1 MQDIDTGSLVTQAV
15 DVIAQWGLKVVGAI
29 AVLLI
34 GRAIAAWGR
43 KVTHRWLER
52 TGVDAPIDPFAAGL
66 VYDLILA
73 FVVLA
78 VLGLFGIPTASIVAV
93 LGAASL
99 AVGLA
104 LQGTLG
110 NFASGVMLLL
120 FRPFQVGDFIAV
132 AGESG
137 TVESIGVFSTVLNT
151 PDNVRVT
158 IPNGKV
164 YGEAIKN
171 FSANERR
178 RVDLTVGV
186 GYDDDLQLAQE
197 TLAGI
202 LAADER
208 VLDDPPATVAV
219 SGLGESSVDFVVR
232 PWCASED
239 YWALRFDLTR
249 KMKEE
254 LERAG
259 CSIPFPQ
266 RDLHLIRWP
275 DDGGPGRIP
284 GV

>member
-29 AVLLI
+29 VVLLI
-34 GRAIAAWGR
+34 GRAIASWGR
-43 KVTHRWLER
+43 KITRRWLER
-52 TGVDAPIDPFAAGL
+52 LSVDETIVPFAAGI
-66 VYDLILA
+66 VYFLILA
-73 FVVLA
+73 FVALA

-197 TLAGI
+197 TLARI
-202 LAADER
+202 LASDDR

-239 YWALRFDLTR
+239 YWSLRFDLTR
-249 KMKEE
+249 RMKEE
-254 LERAG
+254 LEQAG

-275 DDGGPGRIP
+275 DGVPVRIP
-284 GV
+284 AG

>member
-1 MQDIDTGSLVTQAV
+1 MQDIDTGSLVAQAV
-15 DVIAQWGLKVVGAI
+15 DVIAQWGLKVIGAI

-52 TGVDAPIDPFAAGL
+52 TGVDATIVPFAAGL
-66 VYDLILA
+66 VYFLILA

-178 RVDLTVGV
+178 RIDLTVGV
-186 GYDDDLQLAQE
+186 AYDDDLQLAHE
-197 TLAGI
+197 TLVR
-202 LAADER
+202 LLSSDDR

-239 YWALRFDLTR
+239 YWSLRFDLTR
-249 KMKEE
+249 RMKEE
-254 LERAG
+254 LEQAG

-266 RDLHLIRWP
+266 RDLHLVRWP
-275 DDGGPGRIP
+275 DGGPVRIP
-284 GV
+284 GG

>member
-29 AVLLI
+29 VVLLI
-34 GRAIAAWGR
+34 GRAIASWGR
-43 KVTHRWLER
+43 KITRRWLER
-52 TGVDAPIDPFAAGL
+52 LSVDETIVPFAAGI
-66 VYDLILA
+66 VYFLILA
-73 FVVLA
+73 FVALA

-197 TLAGI
+197 TLARI
-202 LAADER
+202 LASDDR

-239 YWALRFDLTR
+239 YWSLRFDLTR
-249 KMKEE
+249 RMKEE
-254 LERAG
+254 LEQAG

-275 DDGGPGRIP
+275 DGVPDRIP
-284 GV
+284 AG

>member
-1 MQDIDTGSLVTQAV
+1 MQDIDTGSLATQAV
-15 DVIAQWGLKVVGAI
+15 DLIAQWGLKVLGAI

-34 GRAIAAWGR
+34 GRAVAAWGR
-43 KVTHRWLER
+43 KLTRRGLER
-52 TGVDAPIDPFAAGL
+52 AGMDATIVPFVSGL
-66 VYDLILA
+66 VYFLILA
-73 FVVLA
+73 FVMLA

-151 PDNVRVT
+151 PDNVRIT

-164 YGEAIKN
+164 YGEPIKN
-171 FSANERR
+171 FSANPQRR
-178 RVDLTVGV
+178 IDLTVGV

-197 TLAGI
+197 TLVGI
-202 LAADER
+202 LASDGR
-208 VLDDPPATVAV
+208 VLEEPPATVAV

-232 PWCASED
+232 PWCAAED
-239 YWALRFDLTR
+239 YWPLRFELTR
-249 KMKEE
+249 RIKEG
-254 LERAG
+254 LEEAG

-266 RDLHLIRWP
+266 RDMHLASWP
-275 DDGGPGRIP
+275 ENGPDRVSVG
-284 GV
+284 